1 MSAENDSRIVL
12 TLDAGGTNFVF
23 SAIQANQEIVSP
35 VRLASQPKKLDRC
48 LEVIESGFRKVLE
61 QLDQQGHSQ
70 PVAIS
75 FAFPGPA
82 DYPNGIIGDLVN
94 FPAFTGGVA
103 LGPYLQQRFDLPTFI
118 NNDGNLFAYGE
129 AIAGLLPRVN
139 SMLQQAGSPK
149 RYRTLIGVTLGTG
162 FGGGLVHNG
171 ELLLGDNSNSGEVW
185 LLRNKVRPECFAEEG
200 ASIRAVRGAYARQMG
215 IGIEE
220 APNPKQIAAIA
231 MKATSVE
238 SGDETGE
245 TKTDEQS
252 AAIAAYGELGEVV
265 GDALANASTLLD
277 GLIVIGGGISKA
289 HAVFMKPLIAEMNST
304 LAKYDGGE
312 VHRIVQKVFNLE
324 SSEERERFAA
334 GATKTIR
341 VPGSAVEISY
351 DPMQRIGVGVST
363 LGTSRA
369 VSIGAYAFAL
379 NKIDEFKSTKPTS
392 ED

>member
-1 MSAENDSRIVL
+1 MIVENDSRIVL
-12 TLDAGGTNFVF
+12 TLDAGGTNLVF
-23 SAIQANQEIVSP
+23 SAIQANQEIVTP
-35 VRLASQPKKLDRC
+35 VRLASQPKDLDRC
-48 LEVIESGFRKVLE
+48 LEVIESGFRQVLD
-61 QLDQQGHSQ
+61 QLDQQ

-94 FPAFTGGVA
+94 FPAFRGGVA
-103 LGPYLQQRFDLPTFI
+103 LGPYLQERFGLPTFI

-129 AIAGLLPRVN
+129 AIAGLLPQVN
-139 SMLQQAGSPK
+139 RLLDEAGSPK

-171 ELLLGDNSNSGEVW
+171 QLLLGDNSNSGEVW

-200 ASIRAVRGAYARQMG
+200 ASIRAVRGAYARRMG
-215 IGIEE
+215 IAIED
-220 APNPKQIAAIA
+220 APNPKEIAAIA
-231 MKATSVE
+231 TEEAS
-238 SGDETGE
+238 ETNAAS
-245 TKTDEQS
+245 QS

-277 GLIVIGGGISKA
+277 GLVVIGGGISKA
-289 HAVFMKPLIAEMNST
+289 HAVFMKPLIDEMHST

-324 SSEERERFAA
+324 SPEERKLFAA
-334 GATKTIR
+334 GAVKTIN
-341 VPGSAVEISY
+341 VPGSERAISF
-351 DPMQRIGVGVST
+351 DPMQRIGIGVST

-379 NKIDEFKSTKPTS
+379 NKIDETES
-392 ED
+392 